1 MKPLVCELF
10 ACIVRHGQFHAE
22 IASMKSVRHNKKMGT
37 SLLIGDIGGT
47 NARFALA
54 DTGKPGFSNALT
66 LQCNDYKSADAAIKH
81 YLETVQ
87 AGTPGVICLAAAGPI
102 IDGRVRFTNNH
113 WEIATDEL
121 AADFS
126 IDAVRLLND
135 FEAIAYSVPFLGKED
150 CMPIGLPEPRPLD
163 ADDYMVGIIGPGTGL
178 GAVGLRKHGDLL
190 LPIAG
195 EASHGGFAPESQV
208 QIDILKALRERFDR
222 VSSERLVSGPGLE
235 NIYWALVRIHGEKRA
250 HLAPADI
257 FKAALDNTDTLAAEA
272 VQMFFE
278 VFGQVAGDLALTL
291 GAEDGIFIAGGI
303 SKRYPDLLKNSG
315 FRHGFES
322 KGRHRS
328 YMERIPTQLILH
340 DQPGLLGAAYCALKL
355 HQA

>member
-1 MKPLVCELF
+1 MNPAGRRSKTD
-10 ACIVRHGQFHAE
+10 AC
-22 IASMKSVRHNKKMGT
+22 
-37 SLLIGDIGGT
+37 LLIGDIGGT

-54 DTGKPGFSNALT
+54 DTGTPGFSAAQT
-66 LQCNDYKSADAAIKH
+66 LKCDDYQSADAAIKH
-81 YLETVQ
+81 YLEM
-87 AGTPGVICLAAAGPI
+87 AGAESPRVICLAAAGPI

-113 WEIATDEL
+113 WEIAADEL
-121 AADFS
+121 AAEFS
-126 IDAVRLLND
+126 IAGVQLLND
-135 FEAIAYSVPFLGKED
+135 FEAIAYSVPFLGVGD
-150 CMPIGLPEPRPLD
+150 CMPVGLPERGPLD
-163 ADDYMVGIIGPGTGL
+163 ADDYMVGVIGPGTGL

-195 EASHGGFAPESQV
+195 EAGHSGFAPESQV
-208 QIDILKALRERFDR
+208 QIDILRALREKFDR

-235 NIYWALVRIHGEKRA
+235 NIYWALMRIHGEKRA
-250 HLAPADI
+250 HLSPAQI
-257 FKAALDNTDTLAAEA
+257 FQAAIDNTDSLASEA

-315 FRHGFES
+315 FRSGFEN

-328 YMERIPTQLILH
+328 LLERVPTQLILH
-340 DQPGLLGAAYCALKL
+340 EQPGLLGAAYCALKL
-355 HQA
+355 YEA